1 MQKSLSAHV
10 QPQWG
15 AGLFELKLCLCHHT
29 SDFFHCCVQ
38 IPDKKQVKARR
49 AYFDVC
55 LGMAIAYHGKEGMV
69 TER

>member
-38 IPDKKQVKARR
+38 IPDKKQVKGTR
-49 AYFDVC
+49 F
-55 LGMAIAYHGKEGMV
+55 IALDYS
-69 TER
+69 